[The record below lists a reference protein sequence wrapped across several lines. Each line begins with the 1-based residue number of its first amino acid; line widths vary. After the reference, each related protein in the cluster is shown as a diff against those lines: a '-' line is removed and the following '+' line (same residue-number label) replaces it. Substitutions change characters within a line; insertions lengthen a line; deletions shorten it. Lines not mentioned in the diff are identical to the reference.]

1 MQPGDTSFPDEITRT
16 LVLDDWTP
24 VVGFDP
30 FDDDHT
36 TSTWRSSPAFGLPE
50 RRNIPFLHE
59 HTHEHTQD
67 SFTAWDDVEHSTRR
81 LQSDDATRALGRMP
95 APRSTRDAAS
105 THMSASNHT
114 ARSSELRPSAI
125 VRVAEADAVSARLR
139 ARAAAQPQARPGFVV
154 PHAGSAE
161 RSASLPVIAQ
171 ARATQPAQVRVTPR
185 RQTLLGLPGP
195 AQVQA
200 RQAQPVAQRAAA
212 VAPRFAPIALTT
224 ERVAQRDP
232 WLTPRTQRQL
242 GTMSLLP
249 AVALFGAVFAGRVLL
264 SVGGGPA
271 LHPAP
276 ITTTPVMPARA
287 ETEPHFQAPVAA
299 PTPTESAQKLA
310 DVPPASAAPK
320 PAGHVARGA
329 AQHASASTAHAP
341 RRIEQFASPT
351 APETSDSAPVGE
363 GVLRINSRPWAEI
376 FVDGAPFGN
385 TPQPNLRLPAG
396 AHTIELLNRPMSMN
410 KTLHVV
416 IQPGQTETR
425 VVNLIE

>member
-30 FDDDHT
+30 FDDEHT
-36 TSTWRSSPAFGLPE
+36 TSTWRSTPAFSLPE
-50 RRNIPFLHE
+50 RRNIPFSHGQ
-59 HTHEHTQD
+59 TQD
-67 SFTAWDDVEHSTRR
+67 SFTTWEDVEQSTRR
-81 LQSDDATRALGRMP
+81 LQSRDAARTLDRMA
-95 APRSTRDAAS
+95 APRSARDDSS
-105 THMSASNHT
+105 THMSASNHM
-114 ARSSELRPSAI
+114 ARSSELHSQGI
-125 VRVAEADAVSARLR
+125 VRVAEADAASARLR
-139 ARAAAQPQARPGFVV
+139 AQARERPASQPQARPGFVM
-154 PHAGSAE
+154 PHAGA
-161 RSASLPVIAQ
+161 AAAPVITQ
-171 ARATQPAQVRVTPR
+171 ARSTQPAQIRVAPR
-185 RQTLLGLPGP
+185 RQTLLGLAGP

-200 RQAQPVAQRAAA
+200 RQTQPVAQRGPAI
-212 VAPRFAPIALTT
+212 APRFAPIALTT
-224 ERVAQRDP
+224 ERPAQRDP

-264 SVGGGPA
+264 AVGGEPA

-276 ITTTPVMPARA
+276 ITTAPATPAHV
-287 ETEPHFQAPVAA
+287 ETAPQFQTPEAA
-299 PTPTESAQKLA
+299 PTAPKLA
-310 DVPPASAAPK
+310 DAPLVPDAAK
-320 PAGHVARGA
+320 PVGRVARGP
-329 AQHASASTAHAP
+329 AQRASSASAAP

-351 APETSDSAPVGE
+351 SVETSASAPVGE

-376 FVDGAPFGN
+376 FVDGTPVGN
-385 TPQPNLRLPAG
+385 TPQTNLRLPAG
-396 AHTIELLNRPMSMN
+396 AHTVELLNRPMSMN